1 MTKIASLC
9 VFAGSKK
16 GEDPAH
22 AAAAE
27 ALGREMAARGVRLV
41 YGGGDIG
48 LMSVL
53 ARAVLA
59 GGGQVMG
66 VIPEFLRAF
75 EVGDPG
81 VQELIVVDSMH
92 ERKAVMF
99 QESDAVVV
107 LPGGLGTLDEMFEI
121 VTWKQ
126 LQQHAKPI
134 VVLDVNGYWRP
145 LRAMIDRIVEGGFGH
160 HKIAELLTFVETAD
174 QVWDALSSAPKPDI
188 QVLTSHL

>member
-16 GEDPAH
+16 GEDPAY

-27 ALGREMAARGVRLV
+27 ALGREMAKRGIRLV

-48 LMSVL
+48 LMSIL

-107 LPGGLGTLDEMFEI
+107 LPGGLGRCSRSSPGSSSSSMPSPSWCWTS
-121 VTWKQ
+121 
-126 LQQHAKPI
+126 
-134 VVLDVNGYWRP
+134 
-145 LRAMIDRIVEGGFGH
+145 
-160 HKIAELLTFVETAD
+160 TATG
-174 QVWDALSSAPKPDI
+174 SPCGR
-188 QVLTSHL
+188 

>member
-9 VFAGSKK
+9 VFSGSKK
-16 GEDPAH
+16 GNDPAF
-22 AAAAE
+22 AATAE
-27 ALGREMAARGVRLV
+27 ALGREMARRGTRLV

-59 GGGQVMG
+59 EGGQVMG

-81 VQELIVVDSMH
+81 VQELIVVGSMH

-99 QESDAVVV
+99 DEADGFVV

-121 VTWKQ
+121 LTWKQ
-126 LQQHAKPI
+126 LQQHAKP
-134 VVLDVNGYWRP
+134 VVVVDVNGYWEP
-145 LRAMIDRIVEGGFGH
+145 LKAMIARIVDGGFGH
-160 HKIAELLTFVETAD
+160 HKINELLIFVATAD
-174 QVWDALSSAPKPDI
+174 QVWDALASAPKPDI
-188 QVLTSHL
+188 VVLTSHL